1 MNRMK
6 MRSMPEKLEE
16 KLEVLERRIPKQESP
31 SHF

>member
-1 MNRMK
+1 MK

-16 KLEVLERRIPKQESP
+16 KLEVLERRIPKRESP

>member
-16 KLEVLERRIPKQESP
+16 KLEVLERRIPQQESP
-31 SHF
+31 SQF